1 MIQLAG
7 SLDIDVIAEG
17 VEIAEQAA
25 FLRMAG
31 CPYGQGYYFSR
42 PLPADAIEA
51 MLGNTTTFPT
61 GLSSD
66 RL

>member
-7 SLDIDVIAEG
+7 SLGIDVIAEG
-17 VEIAEQAA
+17 VETAEQAN
-25 FLRMAG
+25 FLRTAG

-51 MLGNTTTFPT
+51 TLANRTIFPT
-61 GLSSD
+61 GLSGGRS
-66 RL
+66 